1 MTETIDIQVAA
12 LSSRSR
18 SAVSSIWDNLVQP
31 EARPGE
37 VPWHGDGV
45 TADWLTAVFA
55 TQYPEAKATDVA
67 RIGGDNGSSARRI
80 IEVAWNAAGQAAGLP
95 VRLFTKSTPALA
107 MRLSAGRA
115 APAEGQFLLQ
125 LRPHVD
131 IEAPRCLFSE
141 RDANSGR
148 SMHLMHDL
156 TQTRGAEFCR
166 AHSVIDL
173 EQAQQ
178 VIDTIATLHGTFLDG
193 VTGHDTSFLRT
204 YESFFH
210 ATVRN
215 GLEAMHDAA
224 MERARDVIPPRVSA
238 QRAHI
243 WRMAEASLA
252 LHSQSPRTVIHSDV
266 HLGNW
271 YITRDG
277 VMGLSDWARV
287 CRGHWGRDLAYALMT
302 VLDIPDRRAWE
313 HELIARYC
321 AKFSEVSGQSVTL
334 ADAWRAYKQ
343 LAPLALLM
351 WTPTLCPPPT
361 LPDMQPESTSM
372 EMIRRITAA
381 MDDHDVLSIAY

>member
-1 MTETIDIQVAA
+1 MTETVDIQITA

-80 IEVAWNAAGQAAGLP
+80 IEVVWNAAGQAAGLP

-156 TQTRGAEFCR
+156 AQTRGAEFCR

-215 GLEAMHDAA
+215 RLEAMHGAA
-224 MERARDVIPPRVSA
+224 MERARDVIPPGVSA
-238 QRAHI
+238 KRAHI
-243 WRMAEASLA
+243 WRMAEATLA
-252 LHSQSPRTVIHSDV
+252 LHSQSARSVGHREGSTRPFKQTGQPVHARTREDRYLVQTSSSSTRCGATGVQRPSSIALRIHAIAVRLPRTGRSGVRR
-266 HLGNW
+266 HLAG
-271 YITRDG
+271 T
-277 VMGLSDWARV
+277 
-287 CRGHWGRDLAYALMT
+287 
-302 VLDIPDRRAWE
+302 
-313 HELIARYC
+313 
-321 AKFSEVSGQSVTL
+321 
-334 ADAWRAYKQ
+334 
-343 LAPLALLM
+343 
-351 WTPTLCPPPT
+351 
-361 LPDMQPESTSM
+361 
-372 EMIRRITAA
+372 
-381 MDDHDVLSIAY
+381 